1 MRRLLILAMIAFI
14 PVALVGQDEAMQKAV
29 SGFVIGEL
37 GILDNL
43 GYTNPLLGIGGG
55 VELNSK
61 QMLSTSQFTWS
72 LSHKLETQDGHT
84 EKIETANYTRL
95 GQHFLFGA
103 GTKYSQLVTSQ
114 WSKRVWSPFIGMGF
128 EGEDYRIQA
137 RYVVP
142 SFDVQNRLSG
152 LLSVFDCR
160 ASRHFGTEIRWG
172 IYRFKDTRVRGVFYA
187 SPAEKHTGAE
197 TDLALKYFF

>member
-1 MRRLLILAMIAFI
+1 MRKLLVSLMIVFMS
-14 PVALVGQDEAMQKAV
+14 VALAGQDELGQKAV
-29 SGFVIGEL
+29 TGFIIGGV

-43 GYTNPLLGIGGG
+43 GYTNPLLIIGGG

-72 LSHKLETQDGHT
+72 LSHKLETQDGHSR
-84 EKIETANYTRL
+84 KLETAGYKRL
-95 GQHFLFGA
+95 GEHFLLGA

-114 WSKRVWSPFIGMGF
+114 WSKSAWGPFVGTGY
-128 EGEDYRIQA
+128 EGDNYRIQA

-152 LLSVFDCR
+152 VLGVFDYR
-160 ASRHFGTEIRWG
+160 ANRHFGTETRWG
-172 IYRFKDTRVRGVFYA
+172 IYRFKDTRVPGVFYA
-187 SPAEKHTGAE
+187 LPAEKHTGAE
-197 TDLALKYFF
+197 TDLAVKYFF